1 MLAED
6 EDLLRPIVQ
15 IVVQE
20 LLEAEMDE
28 AVGAAKGE
36 RCAERLGYRSGYY
49 PHKLITRVG
58 TLELRVPQDRA
69 GRFSTEIFSRYQR
82 SEKALVAALVEMYVQ
97 GVSTRKVKAIS
108 EELCGHEF
116 SASTISELN
125 VKLDVKLDVELE
137 RFARQ
142 SLEEE
147 YPYLILD
154 ARYEKV
160 REEGVIRSRAVLV
173 AIGINWEGRRRILG
187 VELATRESASS
198 WREFL
203 LGLKARGLRG
213 VRMAISDDHAGLKRA
228 IAEVLP
234 EAAWQRCYVH
244 FLRNALDHLPRKA
257 NDDCR
262 SGGHAVTAPRK
273 RDALCAGHCL
283 TELRWLYDRR
293 DAAEAR
299 LQLRAWIEKW
309 AGKHPRLCAWVEE
322 NIEETWTFYRQ
333 PREHHKHLKSTNLLE
348 RLNQEFK
355 RRTHVVRIFPN
366 EASCLRLIRALA
378 NEQHEE
384 WLDGPCLSRHAAAA
398 RSPQALP
405 PTRRLNVPP
414 EPRQIH
420 QPTPINHLPPPR
432 LNPTFLLNLTDTT
445 RHEALACRHPRG
457 RCRVEFP
464 TARRASPSCRPAFPP
479 WRRWLP
485 ACQKEVPR
493 C

>member
-1 MLAED
+1 MTRKTGNKSVQELQLMLSEN

-15 IVVQE
+15 LAVQE
-20 LLEAEMDE
+20 FLEAEMNE
-28 AVGAAKGE
+28 ALGATKSE
-36 RCAERLGYRSGYY
+36 RSAERLGYRSGYY
-49 PHKLITRVG
+49 PRKLITRVG
-58 TLELRVPQDRA
+58 TLELRVPQDRQ

-125 VKLDVKLDVELE
+125 MKLDEELE

-142 SLEEE
+142 PLEAE

-173 AIGINWEGRRRILG
+173 AIGIDWEGRRRILG
-187 VELATRESASS
+187 VELANRESATS

-213 VRMAISDDHAGLKRA
+213 VRLAISDDHQGLKRA
-228 IAEVLP
+228 IAEVIP
-234 EAAWQRCYVH
+234 ETAWQRCYVH

-257 NDDCR
+257 DD
-262 SGGHAVTAPRK
+262 
-273 RDALCAGHCL
+273 DCL

-299 LQLRAWIEKW
+299 LHLRGWLERWSAKYQ
-309 AGKHPRLCAWVEE
+309 KLCAWVEE
-322 NIEETWTFYRQ
+322 TIEETWTFYRS

-348 RLNQEFK
+348 RLNQELK

-378 NEQHEE
+378 CEQHEE
-384 WLDGPCLSRHAAAA
+384 WLDGPLYLDMQPLREQLKPTLQIAA
-398 RSPQALP
+398 
-405 PTRRLNVPP
+405 
-414 EPRQIH
+414 
-420 QPTPINHLPPPR
+420 
-432 LNPTFLLNLTDTT
+432 
-445 RHEALACRHPRG
+445 
-457 RCRVEFP
+457 
-464 TARRASPSCRPAFPP
+464 
-479 WRRWLP
+479 
-485 ACQKEVPR
+485 
-493 C
+493 